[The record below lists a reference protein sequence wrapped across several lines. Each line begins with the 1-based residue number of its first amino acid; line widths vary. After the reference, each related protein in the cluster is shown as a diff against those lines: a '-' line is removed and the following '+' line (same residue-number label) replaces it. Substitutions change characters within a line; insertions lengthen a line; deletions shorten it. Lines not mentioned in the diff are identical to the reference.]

1 MNAIGSG
8 YTLALPAK
16 TVRSPILAEP
26 SGKCVRQGRISAL
39 HTHARRPSG
48 LVTRSWTTRPKYQ
61 PWLPSRKAT
70 SISPC
75 LCGASASYGSD
86 LVQRVKHGEQEHKT
100 CTRLTSNISM
110 QCCAVE
116 GSAINSRLLQLCST
130 TTSLGRSCFGFR
142 QCRMLVSGRKSV
154 RKSWMQ
160 IRMCRTSTRAST
172 VDEGGCDVDVL
183 EKRWTASPL
192 FPGAPFAC
200 WAWCK
205 QLQLSW

>member
-75 LCGASASYGSD
+75 LCVVSASCGFD
-86 LVQRVKHGEQEHKT
+86 LVQRVKHREQEHKI
-100 CTRLTSNISM
+100 CTKVHLKYINAMLRSRGVGNKFSLAPALQHNHELGKVLLCVPTM
-110 QCCAVE
+110 PHACQWE
-116 GSAINSRLLQLCST
+116 GNLCEN
-130 TTSLGRSCFGFR
+130 LGCKFA
-142 QCRMLVSGRKSV
+142 
-154 RKSWMQ
+154 
-160 IRMCRTSTRAST
+160 RA
-172 VDEGGCDVDVL
+172 EPRRGL
-183 EKRWTASPL
+183 RP
-192 FPGAPFAC
+192 
-200 WAWCK
+200 
-205 QLQLSW
+205 